1 MSWIYYRRMPRD
13 ALSVISAA
21 IGSEE
26 RILRSGIIAL
36 WLNLAFHVNIHN
48 FLYTIYNLETLQGN
62 KDN

>member
-1 MSWIYYRRMPRD
+1 MPRD

-26 RILRSGIIAL
+26 RILRSGIIVL